1 MSVCPNISD
10 NSRAISREWDGVGGG
25 GCLQPVRDGA
35 CFEFLSIY
43 RHLCLPFLCL
53 CLLRDRLI

>member
-25 GCLQPVRDGA
+25 VFAASKGWGL
-35 CFEFLSIY
+35 F
-43 RHLCLPFLCL
+43 
-53 CLLRDRLI
+53 